1 MFITQYTRWLLADYD
16 LGLIRKRA
24 AERGP
29 YWDRYP
35 GLIIKALL
43 VQQPETALTRL
54 STQLQ
59 VTGGGLSISL
69 E

>member
-1 MFITQYTRWLLADYD
+1 MFITQYTHWPPAGCD
-16 LGLIRKRA
+16 LGLMRKRA
-24 AERGP
+24 AGRGP

-35 GLIIKALL
+35 GLIVKGFL
-43 VQQPETALTRL
+43 VQQPETARTRL

>member
-1 MFITQYTRWLLADYD
+1 MFITQYTHWLPADFD

-24 AERGP
+24 AERNP

-35 GLIIKALL
+35 GLIFKVFL
-43 VQQPETALTRL
+43 VQQPATALTRL

>member
-1 MFITQYTRWLLADYD
+1 MFITQYNHWPPADCV
-16 LGLIRKRA
+16 GLMRKRA

-35 GLIIKALL
+35 GLIFKGFL
-43 VQQPETALTRL
+43 VQQPATALTRL